1 MKILVTP
8 VPLGKTSKSPSL
20 QRLRDFASEI
30 VFNPEARPLT
40 ESELIPLL
48 SGCDGCIAGLD
59 YFTADVIESAKNLK
73 VISRFGVGYD
83 RIDAEAARRKNIAVC
98 NTPGANAKAVAD
110 HTFALLLSAAR
121 DVHTLDRKTKA
132 GQWPKSSGI
141 ELTNKN
147 LGILGLGSIG
157 KEVAIR
163 ARGFSMN
170 VFAYDPVIDND
181 FVKTNNIISTDF
193 DTVIREADFLTL
205 HMPLTPETK
214 YVISSDVFKVM
225 KKGAFLLNTARG
237 ALIDNAA
244 AYEFLSSGHLGGFG
258 LDVYEDEPPPRL
270 PLFDLEN
277 VVLTPHVSANTEEAK
292 ENMARMSVQNLIEV
306 LSGSQ
311 CRNIVN

>member
-1 MKILVTP
+1 M
-8 VPLGKTSKSPSL
+8 PLGETSKSPSL

-270 PLFDLEN
+270 PFFDLEN

>member
-1 MKILVTP
+1 M
-8 VPLGKTSKSPSL
+8 PLGETSKSPSL

-48 SGCDGCIAGLD
+48 SGCDGCVAGLD
-59 YFTADVIESAKNLK
+59 YFTANVIESAKNLK

-270 PLFDLEN
+270 PFFDLEN

>member
-8 VPLGKTSKSPSL
+8 VPLGETSKSPSL

-59 YFTADVIESAKNLK
+59 YFTANVIESAKNLK

-270 PLFDLEN
+270 PFFDLEN